1 MVKRLFFDNLYYV
14 ARSAKNRLA
23 ACGVNFLSFFRKKFT
38 PSDGPAHKGR
48 KAVFG
53 LFFKK
58 QTEPLG
64 EEIKVTGWSDLT
76 PERQNTIREELADY
90 LKDFVIPTKESSIN
104 EFKKFVGLMP
114 PKSSC

>member
-64 EEIKVTGWSDLT
+64 EETNDIAKIVHVGNKRQRLT
-76 PERQNTIREELADY
+76 FRQQREIIARSEYFGSGFGSVQFYPPEYFRKY
-90 LKDFVIPTKESSIN
+90 Y
-104 EFKKFVGLMP
+104 
-114 PKSSC
+114 